1 MWAFTTVLQIYNI
14 LSFISNI
21 VFLLSISKEEIDIIL
36 TGRTMAILI
45 SMESNLTFA
54 LSGQV
59 VDNRVF
65 T

>member
-1 MWAFTTVLQIYNI
+1 MLFYPI
-14 LSFISNI
+14 LF
-21 VFLLSISKEEIDIIL
+21 FLLSISKEEIDIIL
-36 TGRTMAILI
+36 TGRTMAILM

-54 LSGQV
+54 LSSQA